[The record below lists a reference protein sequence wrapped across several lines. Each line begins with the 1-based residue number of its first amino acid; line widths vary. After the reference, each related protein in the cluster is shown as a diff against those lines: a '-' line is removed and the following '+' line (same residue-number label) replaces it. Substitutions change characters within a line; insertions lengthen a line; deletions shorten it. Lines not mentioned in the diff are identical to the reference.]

1 MQLVVLYGLAG
12 ELRVSL
18 PQKLVV
24 DSNTI
29 VGECLA
35 VTVIDAFANLQKF

>member
-1 MQLVVLYGLAG
+1 MQLVVLYSLAG

-29 VGECLA
+29 VCECLA